1 MSLNFFRK
9 NETSTI
15 TAIFKDKTT
24 ISTETKMNACIELA
38 KLEPDTVFIC
48 WFAETTRIFKEDFNL
63 NHIEIG
69 RILEA
74 RQIHSAMLHYK
85 KTVFAEHYPMQV
97 KEIDL
102 VKHGNK
108 KTYWFL
114 APWMN
119 QFLNILLQKKCCL
132 S

>member
-1 MSLNFFRK
+1 
-9 NETSTI
+9 
-15 TAIFKDKTT
+15 
-24 ISTETKMNACIELA
+24 MNACIELA